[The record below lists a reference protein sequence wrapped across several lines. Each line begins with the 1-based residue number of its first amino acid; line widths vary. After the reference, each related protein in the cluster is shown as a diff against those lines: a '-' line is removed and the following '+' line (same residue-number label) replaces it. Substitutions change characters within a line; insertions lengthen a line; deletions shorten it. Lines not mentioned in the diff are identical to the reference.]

1 MLYKVK
7 FFPSRFSNQ
16 APRYIMLYSVYKS
29 EIKLS
34 KTYSCHILM
43 KVTSHS
49 AALCLLLLWGNLL
62 TLLNCFRSF
71 EVIGSFSTCHQF
83 HIGCRCFLVRCSCCI
98 DCMYSK
104 KSLPQRLC
112 LWYFFYSS
120 IQMSAMWLFI
130 SLHAFAVSFEI
141 VFQICT
147 L

>member
-7 FFPSRFSNQ
+7 FFPSRFSSQ
-16 APRYIMLYSVYKS
+16 STTGPPCYIMLYSVYKS

-98 DCMYSK
+98 ECMYSK
-104 KSLPQRLC
+104 KSLPHVCVCIFSTPQSRC
-112 LWYFFYSS
+112 LPCGYLLAC
-120 IQMSAMWLFI
+120 MLLLF
-130 SLHAFAVSFEI
+130 L
-141 VFQICT
+141 
-147 L
+147 LK